1 MESPVGF
8 GLSGIFYVLFPAL
21 AAGYICSMGKNTESI
36 GWRENLSY
44 FQSRLKKDKNRNSW
58 GAKGNRLT
66 GGRYPLDVIIEGD
79 TGLTQQHQRQQD
91 KEAVAAF
98 NAKVQAWGSRVDA
111 ALRSSIED
119 LIDKDVKL
127 SGSLKQNYRHYG
139 KPVTD
144 GEEVTSIGFS
154 FKPEGIYVHLGVGRG
169 YNMQGGTRVLT
180 KKSDDKWNRE
190 PKPWFNPVIEQ
201 HIPELIEIVKE
212 YCGTL
217 LVNTTRI
224 FINT

>member
-1 MESPVGF
+1 
-8 GLSGIFYVLFPAL
+8 
-21 AAGYICSMGKNTESI
+21 MGAHAERMAQGNNRS
-36 GWRENLSY
+36 GWRN
-44 FQSRLKKDKNRNSW
+44 
-58 GAKGNRLT
+58 KGHQLA

-79 TGLTQQHQRQQD
+79 TGLTQQFERQQD

-98 NAKVQAWGSRVDA
+98 NAKIRAWGSKVDA
-111 ALRSSIED
+111 ALRGSIED
-119 LIDKDVKL
+119 KIDKDVKL

-139 KPVTD
+139 KPVAD

-169 YNMQGGTRVLT
+169 YNMEGGTRVLT
-180 KKSDDKWNRE
+180 KKNGKEWNRH

-212 YCGTL
+212 YCGAL

-224 FINT
+224 YINR

>member
-1 MESPVGF
+1 
-8 GLSGIFYVLFPAL
+8 
-21 AAGYICSMGKNTESI
+21 MGKDSESI

-44 FQSRLKKDKNRNSW
+44 FQSRLKINKNRNSW
-58 GAKGNRLT
+58 QNKSNHLA

-79 TGLTQQHQRQQD
+79 TGLTQQFERQQD

-98 NAKVQAWGSRVDA
+98 NAKIRGWGSKVDA
-111 ALRSSIED
+111 ALRGSIED
-119 LIDKDVKL
+119 KIDKDVKL

-139 KPVTD
+139 KPVAD

-169 YNMQGGTRVLT
+169 YNMEGGTRVLT
-180 KKSDDKWNRE
+180 KKNGKEWNRH

-212 YCGTL
+212 YCGAL

-224 FINT
+224 YINR